1 MTKQMTA
8 PDKKALNIKQIWGFV
23 WRFLIALCIIYF
35 YPDLKHALFPDQMT
49 RLEKMLRRSAINGCK
64 LEVKRRDER
73 LILLTVGIDTKS
85 PFTTEIYKGVVRELE
100 TTGKSRF
107 FFAHSIN
114 DNADGVTYLTRTLIE
129 ADADLKQVRRLE
141 VSVCDRIKDQTGEV
155 RYKDH
160 EPIYECDVPIK
171 KAVCLGASDQ

>member
-1 MTKQMTA
+1 MTA
-8 PDKKALNIKQIWGFV
+8 TEKNVVKKSLLRRTIELLLILVFV
-23 WRFLIALCIIYF
+23 AYVV
-35 YPDLKHALFPDQMT
+35 PGVKHALFPDQMT